1 MRAEIEKVRATL
13 HSFGVALSDLAGKL
27 DEIEAL
33 PGKLTHLDAEY
44 EGKKKRLAQIDQL
57 IAEKEAQLS
66 ELAIKTNDAL
76 AIVRG
81 AFPKKVA

>member
-1 MRAEIEKVRATL
+1 MRQEIDKVRTSL
-13 HSFGVALSDLAGKL
+13 HQFGVALADLAQQL
-27 DEIEAL
+27 EEIEAL

-44 EGKKKRLAQIDQL
+44 EGRKARLAQIDEL
-57 IAEKEAQLS
+57 IAQKEAQLS

-81 AFPKKVA
+81 AFGKKVA